1 MYRLFDEYSGDCPR
15 EGTTLL
21 HIASRYSLIDLLLAI
36 LENLDNVG
44 VEADSKDADGRTPMS
59 RAAAGGHETVVK
71 LLLARDDVDADS
83 KDADGQT
90 PLSST
95 QRLRSA
101 CLPSKQLDAWRDS
114 LPRGFR
120 LSEVYNCRPR
130 STCFTSFTFISAI
143 MRL

>member
-44 VEADSKDADGRTPMS
+44 VE
-59 RAAAGGHETVVK
+59 
-71 LLLARDDVDADS
+71 ADS